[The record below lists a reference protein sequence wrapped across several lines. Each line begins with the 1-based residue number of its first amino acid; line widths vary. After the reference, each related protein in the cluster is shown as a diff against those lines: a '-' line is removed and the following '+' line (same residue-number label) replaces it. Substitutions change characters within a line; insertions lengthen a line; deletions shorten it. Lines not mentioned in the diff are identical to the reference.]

1 MFDHISKSKLKRI
14 FVFKYIFQLII
25 VPFIMGLLF
34 LVLALIVEFFMLGID
49 GVIDIFIKK
58 YHLIGEIYFPV
69 YPLYILF
76 MYLINLLNI
85 LSVIPFIKLLV
96 DCISKDD
103 EETKEIEFSNAM
115 PAYELQ
121 CIRQSKRFMCDT
133 FSRKEN
139 NEVFIYDENKT
150 KYRFYWNEKYG
161 DKKRA
166 EEIVHAKRLKITYFK
181 RSKIIFRCEI
191 IEYGD

>member
-14 FVFKYIFQLII
+14 FVFKYIFQLILL
-25 VPFIMGLLF
+25 PFIIGILVNVIFFIGASLRFGLDY
-34 LVLALIVEFFMLGID
+34 AINYILGVHNFIIID
-49 GVIDIFIKK
+49 TFSWVMF
-58 YHLIGEIYFPV
+58 
-69 YPLYILF
+69 ILF

-96 DCISKDD
+96 DCISKND

-139 NEVFIYDENKT
+139 NEAFIYDENKT

-161 DKKRA
+161 DIKKA